1 MLKMKYSGVKWLGN
15 IPDEWKV
22 VRVDYYKDLKSNYP
36 IGDGDHGTVTPEDY
50 INEGIPYIRV
60 QNLSWGNHII
70 TDNIV
75 YISETI
81 NKKNKKSIL
90 KPGDIVIAKTGATIG
105 KIGIIPE
112 EMPEANTT
120 SSVGKVSVDNKY
132 SNKYVFY
139 SLLSDSSYQQMWDK
153 ANMKS
158 AQPGFNIE
166 DLVKFKICFP
176 SIKEQYLIANFLDK
190 KVGTINSIICDL
202 DNQIEILGKYKKQ
215 LISEAVIKG
224 LNKKVLMKD
233 SGVEW
238 IGSIPKHWNIKLIK
252 NICSLKGRIGW
263 EGLTK
268 DEYISEGPTLIT
280 GINFDNG
287 IINWDSCEHVSGWRY
302 NQDKSIQIKNK
313 DLLITKDGTVGK
325 VAIVKDCPEK
335 VTLNSGVLLLR
346 PLNNEYIE
354 KYLYYVLLSNEFWH
368 WFEIENIGNTTI
380 IHLYQ
385 NRFAKFKLAL
395 PPIDEQKEIANYL
408 DKKCSEI
415 DEILNSKMKQKEQ
428 MEQYKK
434 SVIYEYVTGK
444 KRVEG
449 AEELYG

>member
-202 DNQIEILGKYKKQ
+202 NDQIEILYKYKKQ
-215 LISEAVIKG
+215 IITESVTTG
-224 LNKKVLMKD
+224 LNKNVNFKD
-233 SGVEW
+233 SGIDW
-238 IGSIPKHWNIKLIK
+238 MGKMPKHW
-252 NICSLKGRIGW
+252 
-263 EGLTK
+263 
-268 DEYISEGPTLIT
+268 
-280 GINFDNG
+280 
-287 IINWDSCEHVSGWRY
+287 
-302 NQDKSIQIKNK
+302 
-313 DLLITKDGTVGK
+313 
-325 VAIVKDCPEK
+325 IVK
-335 VTLNSGVLLLR
+335 
-346 PLNNEYIE
+346 PLKYMFYMYAGGDVNEYDFSDIKE
-354 KYLYYVLLSNEFWH
+354 ENYIYPIYSNSLENKGLFGFTSKYRFSGKTFTVTGRGDIGYAIPRFDKYYPIVRLLVCVPKNGDDNRYYSYCVNSA
-368 WFEIENIGNTTI
+368 NVIGDQTAMAQLTTQRLGMVKVP
-380 IHLYQ
+380 H
-385 NRFAKFKLAL
+385 
-395 PPIDEQKEIANYL
+395 PPLEEQKIIADYL

-415 DEILNSKMKQKEQ
+415 EEILNSKIKQKEQ